1 MAHIWFNK
9 LYLKYEKTCFTFA
22 LKYKETFSPTNMN
35 NNKLKNDKCNM
46 TQIKRKMFLFDQRGS

>member
-22 LKYKETFSPTNMN
+22 LKYEKIFSSTQYYNQYRQNPD
-35 NNKLKNDKCNM
+35 NKM
-46 TQIKRKMFLFDQRGS
+46 PAW